1 MSKMVKVIIVI
12 GVILLIYQFLV
23 NFLITSKEFKYSVN
37 ISDNSF
43 AISEEY
49 HRLRGNDTYS
59 FSIVDKDN
67 VTFVF
72 DYAGNLNRQSRVIKD
87 IKTFNK
93 NNLYC
98 IAPILTNNSIDS
110 IVCKYNNELVT
121 YNYLKQI
128 GNNDVD
134 EFINTLVTDKSKKT
148 NTRYTK
154 MNEAKSL
161 FGDIYYYNGIDPKL
175 YLTVWNY
182 SGVYIINDEKAI
194 NVSILPKD
202 AYENNY
208 SIMLNDYY
216 IVLNPENGYNH
227 YLTNM
232 TGGKANLTTDDELSN
247 NIYFNGIY
255 NNKAYFTDCTNQ
267 YQYYVDPYK
276 EEIKQ
281 LTYPQYYD
289 GVKMKTVD
297 ISYLT
302 NEKRYFIKDAIPV
315 EITNKYGNNVQK
327 AYNNYYFIENGNVY
341 KIIGKNYNE
350 KLLLFRFNDAKEL
363 KALNNNVF
371 VVSGDIVYMYNNT
384 IGLQKA
390 VEDRELIYN
399 YKNIFNVYEKK

>member
-1 MSKMVKVIIVI
+1 MNKMVKVVIVI

-43 AISEEY
+43 TINEEY

-59 FSIVDKDN
+59 FSLVDKNN
-67 VTFVF
+67 VTFVY
-72 DYAGNLNRQSRVIKD
+72 DYVGELNRQSRVIKD
-87 IKTFNK
+87 IKTYNK
-93 NNLYC
+93 NGLYC
-98 IAPILTNNSIDS
+98 IAPVLTNNNIDS
-110 IVCKYNNELVT
+110 IVCRYNKELVT

-134 EFINTLVTDKSKKT
+134 EFVNQLVSDKKKKT

-154 MNEAKSL
+154 MNEVKSL
-161 FGDIYYYNGIDPKL
+161 FGDIYFYNGLDPKL

-182 SGVYIINDEKAI
+182 SGVYIINNDKAI
-194 NVSILPKD
+194 DVSILPKD

-208 SIMLNDYY
+208 SIQLNDYY

-227 YLTNM
+227 YITNM
-232 TGGKANLTTDDELSN
+232 AGGKANLTTDDEISN
-247 NIYFNGIY
+247 NVYFNGIY
-255 NNKAYFTDCTNQ
+255 DNKAYFTDRVNQ
-267 YQYYVDPYK
+267 NQYYVDPYK
-276 EEIKQ
+276 EEIKE

-302 NEKRYFIKDAIPV
+302 NEKRYFVKDVIPKD
-315 EITNKYGNNVQK
+315 ITDKYGNDVQK

-350 KLLLFRFNDAKEL
+350 KLLLFRFDDAKEL
-363 KALNNNVF
+363 KALYGNVF
-371 VVSGDIVYMYNNT
+371 VISGNTVYMYNNT
-384 IGLQKA
+384 LGLQKA

-399 YKNIFNVYEKK
+399 YKNIFNVYEK